1 MDVRT
6 VLGLTS
12 LEPYGL
18 DMHSHDS
25 SACIIDRANVVGAVS
40 EERFTRNK
48 HHASFP
54 WMSVNYLLGLGYT
67 YADID
72 AVAIPWPLKQALPRH
87 LQVAKSFYYSL
98 LPGFKARLHAKN
110 PFLPVEKKKI
120 IGIGHQRAHAAS
132 AYRTSGFRKA
142 LVISLDLG
150 GSEEDIIATGGG
162 IFVGENGELTRI
174 RPLTASV
181 GLFYTFVTEG
191 LGFKAIDGEGK
202 TMGLAPFGDSSTR
215 AYEILK
221 DYCPTVKGS
230 ELVTQKKDFR
240 GGVTVIN
247 NYQRFVFYDLKVIHD
262 LIKRFSDRN
271 VAAAAQRILEER
283 VVELVSNALEETGMD
298 RLCLAG
304 GVFLNVKLNK
314 KLRELK
320 QVKEIFIYPNPG
332 DAGAAVGAALEAHH
346 QLTGEKAFSR
356 AENNI
361 YLGPDFTDDEI
372 EAALKKRRGLVYQ
385 KTSDP
390 AGDAA
395 ELISSGRIVGWFQ
408 GRMEWGPRSL
418 GARSVLSSP
427 EDVKVKDRLNLSLK
441 QREWFMPFA
450 PSMLLEE
457 SHRYLR
463 NASESPYM
471 IMAYDILPH
480 ARDDIAATVHVDHT
494 VRPQTVTKEQNP
506 LYYELIKEYGK
517 MSGTPVVLNTSF
529 NRHGLP
535 IVCSPEDAVN
545 HLFMNCVEELVIGSF
560 VVKLK

>member
-1 MDVRT
+1 MDVRNI
-6 VLGLTS
+6 LGLTT

-25 SACIIDRANVVGAVS
+25 SACIIDKVNVVGAVS

-54 WMSVNYLLGLGYT
+54 WMSVNYLLSLGYD

-72 AVAIPWPLKQALPRH
+72 AVAIPWPLKQALPKY
-87 LQVAKSFYYSL
+87 LQVAKRFYYSL
-98 LPGFKARLHAKN
+98 LPGFKARLNVKN

-132 AYRTSGFRKA
+132 AYRTSGFKKA
-142 LVISLDLG
+142 LVVSLDLG
-150 GSEEDIIATGGG
+150 GSEEDIINTGGG

-174 RPLTASV
+174 KPLTASI

-202 TMGLAPFGDSSTR
+202 TMGLAPFGDPNSK
-215 AYEILK
+215 AYDVLK
-221 DYCPTVKGS
+221 DYCPTVRGS
-230 ELVTQKKDFR
+230 DLIRQKKDYR

-247 NYQRFVFYDLKVIHD
+247 NYQRFVFYDLQIITGLV
-262 LIKRFSDRN
+262 KRFSDRN

-283 VVELVSNALEETGMD
+283 VVELVANALDETGID

-320 QVKEIFIYPNPG
+320 QVKDIFIYPNPG
-332 DAGAAVGAALEAHH
+332 DAGAAVGASLEAYH
-346 QLTGEKAFSR
+346 QLTGEKSFPK

-361 YLGPDFTDDEI
+361 YLGPEFTDDEV
-372 EAALKKRRGLVYQ
+372 EAVLKKRKGIAYSR
-385 KTSDP
+385 TSDP
-390 AGDAA
+390 AGNAA
-395 ELISSGRIVGWFQ
+395 ELISSGKIVGWFQ
-408 GRMEWGPRSL
+408 GRMEWGPRAL

-427 EDVKVKDRLNLSLK
+427 HDVKVKDKLNLRLK

-457 SHRYLR
+457 AHRYLK

-471 IMAYDILPH
+471 IMAHDVLPH
-480 ARDDIAATVHVDHT
+480 AKDDIAATVHVDGT
-494 VRPQTVTKEQNP
+494 VRPQTVTRAQNP
-506 LYYELIKEYGK
+506 LYYELINEFGK

-535 IVCSPEDAVN
+535 IVCTPEDAVN
-545 HLFMNCVEELVIGSF
+545 HLLMKCVEELVIGNF